1 MEILMSYWNRLA
13 GGVGAGMLVLAA
25 APVHAQDAP
34 AKDTDAKA
42 DAIFRFEGK
51 VGAEYNSNVAVL
63 DLDTNTGQGD
73 WALTINGLVEASGQP
88 VDKLTLRGGYEYTL
102 TLHEEFD
109 AFDLALHR
117 GFAEAAYDFDLFTAG
132 VLGNLAQ
139 ANLDGDEYLTFTQVS
154 PYISRQFGDSLFVRL
169 SYAATDKSFEGRPE
183 RDATSDTLAADA
195 YFFLDGTSRYIAIGG
210 KAIEEDANSSE
221 LDFSG
226 GSARIRFVQR
236 FDALDREMTFRAGA
250 EYEQRDYD
258 NPTVLIGAPREDKRT
273 GVDLSLEAPVADNV
287 FVEGSYRY
295 GGYQSNLASA
305 DYDEHVTSVKLGV
318 KY

>member
-1 MEILMSYWNRLA
+1 MEKLMSYWNRLA
-13 GGVGAGMLVLAA
+13 SGVGVGVLALAA
-25 APVHAQDAP
+25 APAYAQEADAS
-34 AKDTDAKA
+34 A

-63 DLDTNTGQGD
+63 DLDTNTGEGD
-73 WALTINGLVEASGQP
+73 WAVTINALVEASGKP
-88 VDKLTLRGGYEYTL
+88 VDNLTLRGGYEFSQ

-117 GFAEAAYDFDLFTAG
+117 RFAEVAYDFDLVTVG
-132 VLGNLAQ
+132 VLGNVAQ

-154 PYISRQFGDSLFVRL
+154 PYISRQFGDSLFARA
-169 SYAATDKSFEGRPE
+169 SYAATDKSLEGRPL

-195 YFFLDGTSRYIAIGG
+195 YFFLDGTRSYIAIGG
-210 KAIEEDANSSE
+210 KAIEEDANSDE
-221 LDFSG
+221 LDFSS
-226 GSARIRFVQR
+226 GSARVRFVQR
-236 FDALDREMTFRAGA
+236 FDALEREVTFRAGA
-250 EYEQRDYD
+250 EYEQRDYQ
-258 NPTVLIGAPREDKRT
+258 NPTALIGAPREDRRT
-273 GVDLSLEAPVADNV
+273 AVDLSLEAPVVDNI